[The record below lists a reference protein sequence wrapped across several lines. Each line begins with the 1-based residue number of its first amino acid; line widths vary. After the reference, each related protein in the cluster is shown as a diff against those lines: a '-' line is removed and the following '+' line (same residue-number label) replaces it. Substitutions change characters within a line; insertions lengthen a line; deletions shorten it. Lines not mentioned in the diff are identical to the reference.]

1 MPMPSGGPCTGLP
14 STRRSPA
21 EMVSNPATQRRN
33 VLLPQPLG
41 PRMLTKRPRGTSTDT
56 DASAST
62 PAAPG

>member
-1 MPMPSGGPCTGLP
+1 MPMPSGGPTGTP

-21 EMVSNPATQRRN
+21 EMLSNPATQRRN